1 MPILKNSSKT
11 ILANCPALGR
21 MTPYRLYS
29 NSALWA
35 VRMKELFELKEKNIR
50 PRRQAVVL
58 FLQQL
63 FGDTVERKSI
73 ETINSL
79 FSSENRLYMLENIKN
94 TCWINGTFQT
104 RFSTQNALF
113 A

>member
-1 MPILKNSSKT
+1 
-11 ILANCPALGR
+11 

-35 VRMKELFELKEKNIR
+35 VRIKELFELKEKNNWL
-50 PRRQAVVL
+50 RRQAVVL

-63 FGDTVERKSI
+63 FGDTVERKSFEAI
-73 ETINSL
+73 YSL
-79 FSSENRLYMLENIKN
+79 FSSENTLYMLEYIKN
-94 TCWINGTFQT
+94 TYWINGTFQT
-104 RFSTQNALF
+104 RVSTQNALF